1 MMRSTATTKDL
12 PVTPAQVK
20 AIHVLK
26 AKVAMTDE
34 DYEAML
40 SGYRCKSS
48 LQLTRYEASE
58 LISRLI
64 KLTNGKT
71 RAFSETKTVRMP
83 TNVTRLATLQQMKT
97 IKYLA
102 DRVKW
107 KAGEDGF
114 ALWIRKQFGLQ
125 RIATTVD
132 ASKVIRGLNVL
143 IQNGHA
149 L

>member
-1 MMRSTATTKDL
+1 MRSTATTRDL

-26 AKVAMTDE
+26 AQLGMTDD
-34 DYEAML
+34 DYASLL

-48 LQLTRYEASE
+48 LQLTRFEASE
-58 LISRLI
+58 CIGRLI
-64 KLTNGKT
+64 QLANGKK
-71 RAFSETKTVRMP
+71 RNFGETKTIRMP
-83 TNVTRLATLQQMKT
+83 SNVTRLATCQQMQT
-97 IKYLA
+97 INHLA
-102 DRVKW
+102 SRVRW

-125 RIATTVD
+125 RIATTKD
-132 ASKVIRGLNVL
+132 ASMVIRGLKGL
-143 IQNGHA
+143 IEGGHA